1 VAESV
6 VHTELE
12 PQKRRSTRIVQAVP
26 LTVTGVDA
34 LGRPFQERTSTLI
47 VNCHGCR
54 YQSKH
59 YVLKNMWVTLEVPH
73 PETGC
78 LPRQVRARVTWIQ
91 RPRTVRE
98 LFQIGVELEIP
109 GNVWGIAFPPAD
121 WFAFPEG
128 PLAEI
133 PSPAAQAEAETDEWP
148 LPPAT
153 PAAETREDNL
163 HVLPSPAGPG
173 SDATLQLAR
182 QVARLV
188 AEAKQQIERL
198 AREAT
203 ERAASVEMRP
213 LLAALNTQLREAAEK
228 SVEAAVAART
238 EPLLRE
244 TETRIAEAQKTALTA
259 LGEELDRKAA
269 ARLEETTGKMIVE
282 IEQAAHNQQAA
293 ALKELENRLQTAA
306 EELERLRSQ
315 AVAGTGS
322 TQEELE
328 QFRKQLEAAVEAA
341 VEAAGRRVKEKLDA
355 RGEEAAARLEK
366 LEKSARKL
374 RDEIDASVSTAQEVW
389 RARLDA
395 DLGASTARWNEK
407 VETSLEAAAR
417 QPVERLGQ
425 QARTTSQTFGQELIT
440 RTAALRQSFE
450 QTTAEAE
457 SALGTLRTALGKE
470 TTRAKGALAEIEQA
484 AGRIDEH
491 RARLEAMRQ
500 ATTEE
505 LDQRFRSLVETQTRE
520 LDQHAERAVAGMA
533 ERLQPVLEAAGQQ
546 TLGQLAAQLE
556 QQFQPHLERAGE
568 TLRRLEGAQAQVE
581 EAVATHRE
589 RLHEVSEKSVQETVN
604 RMQQS
609 MASLEREFG
618 EAARAATAKW
628 LGDLEA
634 KAIETQ
640 HTTFE
645 ALYKSAEWYEKK
657 VATQMQASLDR
668 GLEQASHTLREKA
681 GEMSGTFASELN
693 HYSRSYVEHSQ
704 EQMDEAVKEALERSR
719 ALMGQAA
726 ETTAAGFG
734 DEIRQAAQREYDRLQ
749 AALAGAYDQTAQRVE
764 TLSTQM
770 RAKVDGEA
778 RQFFVEF
785 HKGMSEVVQQGVA
798 KARQDL
804 EAQAAPLAKSL
815 RAEREAQEK
824 LWQEELQR
832 TSGASVEEYK
842 RRLEN
847 VSNSW
852 ILATVTT
859 LSQRSQEQI
868 DKLTVTVE
876 DQLRKTASQVFARL
890 GDTLRQKLA
899 ELATGIGGMNQQEK
913 K

>member
-1 VAESV
+1 MAESV

-73 PETGC
+73 PETGRD
-78 LPRQVRARVTWIQ
+78 PRQVRARVTWIQ

-163 HVLPSPAGPG
+163 HVLPSPAGASG
-173 SDATLQLAR
+173 DATLQLAR

-203 ERAASVEMRP
+203 ERAASVEVRP

-228 SVEAAVAART
+228 SVEAAMVART

-244 TETRIAEAQKTALTA
+244 TETRIAEAQKTALA
-259 LGEELDRKAA
+259 SLGEELDRKAT
-269 ARLEETTGKMIVE
+269 ARLEETAGKLTAE
-282 IEQAAHNQQAA
+282 IEQAALNQQAA
-293 ALKELENRLQTAA
+293 ALKELESRLQTAA
-306 EELERLRSQ
+306 EELERLRGQ
-315 AVAGTGS
+315 AVAGSGS

-328 QFRKQLEAAVEAA
+328 QFRKQLDAAVEG
-341 VEAAGRRVKEKLDA
+341 AGRRVQEKLDA
-355 RGEEAAARLEK
+355 RAEEATVRLEK

-374 RDEIDASVSTAQEVW
+374 RDEIDASVSAAQEGW

-417 QPVERLGQ
+417 QAVERMGQ
-425 QARTTSQTFGQELIT
+425 QARTTTQTFEQELVT

-450 QTTAEAE
+450 QATAEAE

-484 AGRIDEH
+484 AGRIEDH

-568 TLRRLEGAQAQVE
+568 TLRRLEGAQAQAD
-581 EAVATHRE
+581 EALATYRE
-589 RLHEVSEKSVQETVN
+589 RLHEVSGKSVQETVN
-604 RMQQS
+604 RMQQA
-609 MASLEREFG
+609 MASLEREFS

-628 LGDLEA
+628 LGELET
-634 KAIETQ
+634 KATETQ

-681 GEMSGTFASELN
+681 GEMSGTFASELD

-804 EAQAAPLAKSL
+804 AAQAAPLAESL

-832 TSGASVEEYK
+832 TSGTSVEEYK
-842 RRLEN
+842 KRLEN

-859 LSQRSQEQI
+859 LSKQSQEQI
-868 DKLTVTVE
+868 DKLAVTAE
-876 DQLRKTASQVFARL
+876 ERLRQTASQVFARL

-899 ELATGIGGMNQQEK
+899 ELATGIGGVNQQEK